1 MKIVAIVGSP
11 RLKGNTSILVD
22 AALEEAAA
30 QGCEVEKI
38 MLSQY
43 KIEGC
48 RGHDLCRTFEKC
60 KIEDDIPMIQD
71 KCRTADGIILATFV
85 YYFNMTAQM
94 KTFVDRS
101 FFLYTHGIRLKSKCM
116 GLIVVA
122 GSAGDDI
129 TVRALRRCFRIKGD
143 NTPENWL
150 EVRGYASGL
159 GDVKNNPEL
168 IAKARELGTRM
179 VEKIGNLDVAKAE
192 DVADP
197 RRQG

>member
-30 QGCEVEKI
+30 NGCECEKI
-38 MLSQY
+38 ILSQY

-48 RGHDLCRTFEKC
+48 RGHERCRTYEKC
-60 KIEDDIPMIQD
+60 KIEDDIPMILD
-71 KCRTADGIILATFV
+71 KFCTADGTILATPV

-94 KTFVDRS
+94 KAFVDRN

-129 TVRALRRCFRIKGD
+129 TVRALRRCFRILRIQGS

-150 EVRGYASGL
+150 EVTGYASGL

-168 IAKARELGTRM
+168 IAKARELGKRM
-179 VEKIGNLDVAKAE
+179 AEKIGK
-192 DVADP
+192 
-197 RRQG
+197 